1 MRETVKNNCQLLEE
15 GEFSLP
21 KGRAVKKLGEV
32 CEIRN
37 GGTPKTGNKE
47 YWNGGI
53 KWITPKDLGKLNDIY
68 VADTLRKIS
77 EIGLQK
83 SSAKIIPK
91 NSIILSTRAPIGY
104 IAINTLEMATNQ
116 GCRGIIPSNKIIEKY
131 LFYFLR
137 NSVNLLNDLGVGTT
151 FKELST
157 KALASVQI
165 PVPSLPEQKR
175 IVAILDRT
183 FKAIDQA
190 KTNTEQNLKNAKEL
204 FESYLQGVFS
214 DRKWSIVKLD
224 DVCEKVEYGSSS
236 KSSDEGCMPVLRMGN
251 IQNGRFMWDDLK
263 YSNNEEDNEKYL
275 LNYNDVLF
283 NRTNSPE
290 LVGKTAIY
298 KSEMPA
304 IFAGYLIRIRRKKD
318 LLNAD
323 YLNYYLNSQMAKNYG
338 YTVVISSV
346 NQANINGKKLKTY
359 PIPLPPIEKQ
369 EQIVK
374 ELDSLSSEIIKL
386 SNIYQSKLANIAELK
401 KSILQ
406 KAFTGDL

>member
-1 MRETVKNNCQLLEE
+1 MKNNCQLLEE

-190 KTNTEQNLKNAKEL
+190 KTNAEQNLKNAKEL
-204 FESYLQGVFS
+204 FESYLQNIFKNNNWERYKIENLTS
-214 DRKWSIVKLD
+214 LITK
-224 DVCEKVEYGSSS
+224 GSSPNWQGVNYVENSGIFFLTS
-236 KSSDEGCMPVLRMGN
+236 KNVGEGELLLKNKKYLEEKFNKIQKTSILKKGDVLTN
-251 IQNGRFMWDDLK
+251 IVGASIGRTAIFDL
-263 YSNNEEDNEKYL
+263 EEVTNINQAVCLMRCLPNKTYNYYLMYL
-275 LNYNDVLF
+275 LNSPFFKNILHNNEVNNARANLSLTF
-283 NRTNSPE
+283 FKHLLIPVPE
-290 LVGKTAIY
+290 L
-298 KSEMPA
+298 SEQ
-304 IFAGYLIRIRRKKD
+304 IKITERIKQF
-318 LLNAD
+318 L
-323 YLNYYLNSQMAKNYG
+323 SE
-338 YTVVISSV
+338 T
-346 NQANINGKKLKTY
+346 KKLET
-359 PIPLPPIEKQ
+359 
-369 EQIVK
+369 
-374 ELDSLSSEIIKL
+374 
-386 SNIYQSKLANIAELK
+386 IYQQKINNLVELK

-406 KAFTGDL
+406 QAFKGEL